1 MQTLVALRRTLER
14 VIYFSRI
21 GAHSPYSGV
30 VRRGLVSVPSGL
42 VLSVHTTAGTI
53 DFLLHRREVAL
64 GEVEMNICGFK
75 EVVGDFH
82 LVGDWADDVGADV
95 AFVVEGFQL
104 SPDAG
109 PFILD
114 ELGLCGTAVDVH
126 GVLRVC
132 IDPLFDFHC
141 AGAVVKFV
149 GYVSRLGGDVSYLA
163 DEGYLD
169 GSGC

>member
-1 MQTLVALRRTLER
+1 M
-14 VIYFSRI
+14 
-21 GAHSPYSGV
+21 
-30 VRRGLVSVPSGL
+30 
-42 VLSVHTTAGTI
+42 SVHTTAGAI
-53 DFLLHRREVAL
+53 GFLLHRREVAL
-64 GEVEMNICGFK
+64 GEVEVNISGFE

-104 SPDAG
+104 SPDAS

-114 ELGLCGTAVDVH
+114 KLGFCGAAVDVH

-132 IDPLFDFHC
+132 IDPLFDFYC

-149 GYVSRLGGDVSYLA
+149 GYVGRLGGDVSDLA
-163 DEGYLD
+163 NEGYLK